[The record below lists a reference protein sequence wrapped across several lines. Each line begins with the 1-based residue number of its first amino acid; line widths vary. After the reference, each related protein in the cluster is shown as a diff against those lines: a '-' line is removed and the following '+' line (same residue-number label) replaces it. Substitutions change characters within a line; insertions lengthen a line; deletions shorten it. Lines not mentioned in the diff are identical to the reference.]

1 MSIVDDRGYNQGFKP
16 STTVRVRNQR
26 RVDHILQAIQP
37 IAPHHQMLE
46 IGCGTGEY
54 ANLFAQ
60 HAGLHV
66 VAADICV
73 PFIEEARQLYQST
86 NLQFECIDFTDTAAI
101 NAQFG
106 NQAFDS
112 VVGNGILHHMY
123 YHIDEVLN
131 KLHALLKPGGRF
143 AFLEPNLYNPYI
155 ATIFQ
160 IPIAR
165 KWARLEPSEM
175 AFSASFIAA
184 RLQKA
189 GFDDISVEYCDF
201 LIPGTPTALIQ
212 PVIAVGAVLERIPLI
227 NMLAQSLSIRARK
240 VTQTNHQGGTHAT

>member
-1 MSIVDDRGYNQGFKP
+1 MSIIDDRGYNQGFKP
-16 STTVRVRNQR
+16 SEAVRIRNQR
-26 RVDHILQAIQP
+26 RVSHILQAMQP
-37 IAPHHQMLE
+37 LAPHHQMLE

-54 ANLFAQ
+54 AHLFAQ
-60 HAGLHV
+60 RAGLHV

-73 PFIEEARQLYQST
+73 PFIEEARRLYQSP

-106 NQAFDS
+106 DQAFDS

-123 YHIDEVLN
+123 YHIDEVLA
-131 KLHALLKPGGRF
+131 KLYALLKPGGTF

-184 RLQKA
+184 RLQQA
-189 GFDDISVEYCDF
+189 GFGEIRVEYHDF
-201 LIPGTPTALIQ
+201 LVPGTPTALIQ
-212 PVIAVGAVLERIPLI
+212 PVIAIGDVLENIPVV

-240 VTQTNHQGGTHAT
+240 VVKTSH

>member
-16 STTVRVRNQR
+16 SAAVRVRNQR

-37 IAPHHQMLE
+37 IAAGHQMLE

-54 ANLFAQ
+54 AHLFAQ
-60 HAGLHV
+60 RSELHV

-73 PFIEEARQLYQST
+73 PFIAEARRLYQST

-106 NQAFDS
+106 DQAFDS

-123 YHIDEVLN
+123 YHIDEVLG
-131 KLHALLKPGGRF
+131 KLHALLTPGGRF

-175 AFSASFIAA
+175 AFSASFIAD

-189 GFDDISVEYCDF
+189 GFDDICIEYCDF

-212 PVIAVGAVLERIPLI
+212 PVIAIGTVLERLPLI

-240 VTQTNHQGGTHAT
+240 VPQANHQGSVYAT

>member
-1 MSIVDDRGYNQGFKP
+1 MSIIDDRGYNQGFKP

-26 RVDHILQAIQP
+26 RVDHILQAIHP

-54 ANLFAQ
+54 AHLFAQ
-60 HAGLHV
+60 QADLHV

-73 PFIEEARQLYQST
+73 PFIEEARRLYQSP

-106 NQAFDS
+106 DQAFDS

-123 YHIDEVLN
+123 YHIDEVLA
-131 KLHALLKPGGRF
+131 KLYALLKPGGTF

-184 RLQKA
+184 RLQQA
-189 GFDDISVEYCDF
+189 GFGEIRVEYHDF
-201 LIPGTPTALIQ
+201 LVPGTPTALIQ
-212 PVIAVGAVLERIPLI
+212 PVIAIGDVLENSPVV

-240 VTQTNHQGGTHAT
+240 VVKTSH

>member
-1 MSIVDDRGYNQGFKP
+1 MSIIDDRGYNQGFKP
-16 STTVRVRNQR
+16 SAAVLVRNQR
-26 RVDHILQAIQP
+26 RVDRILQSIQP
-37 IAPHHQMLE
+37 IAPGHQMLE

-54 ANLFAQ
+54 AHLFAQ
-60 HAGLHV
+60 QSGLHV
-66 VAADICV
+66 IAADICV
-73 PFIEEARQLYQST
+73 PFIEEARRLYHSP
-86 NLQFECIDFTDTAAI
+86 NLQFACIDFTDTTAI

-106 NQAFDS
+106 DQAFDS

-123 YHIDEVLN
+123 YHIDEVLS

-143 AFLEPNLYNPYI
+143 AFLEPNLYNPYC

-175 AFSASFIAA
+175 AFSASFIAD

-189 GFDDISVEYCDF
+189 GFDDICVEYRDF

-212 PVIAVGAVLERIPLI
+212 PVIAVGTLLERIPVI

-240 VTQTNHQGGTHAT
+240 VTQTNHQGSTYAT

>member
-16 STTVRVRNQR
+16 SAAVRIRNQR
-26 RVDHILQAIQP
+26 RVNHILQAIQP

-60 HAGLHV
+60 QAGLHV

-73 PFIEEARQLYQST
+73 PFIEEARRLYQSP

-123 YHIDEVLN
+123 YHIDEVLS

-160 IPIAR
+160 IPFAR

-175 AFSASFIAA
+175 AFSAAFIAE
-184 RLQKA
+184 RLQKS
-189 GFDDISVEYCDF
+189 GFDDISVEYHDF
-201 LIPGTPTALIQ
+201 LIPGTPAALIQ

-240 VTQTNHQGGTHAT
+240 VTQTNHQGSTHAT

>member
-16 STTVRVRNQR
+16 SAAVRIRNQR
-26 RVDHILQAIQP
+26 RVNHILQAIQP
-37 IAPHHQMLE
+37 LVTPHQMLE

-54 ANLFAQ
+54 AHLFAQ

-73 PFIEEARQLYQST
+73 PFIEEARRLYQSP

-123 YHIDEVLN
+123 YHIDEVLT
-131 KLHALLKPGGRF
+131 KLYALLKPGGTF

-160 IPIAR
+160 IPVAR
-165 KWARLEPSEM
+165 TWARLEPSEM
-175 AFSASFIAA
+175 AFSASFIAS
-184 RLQKA
+184 RLQQA
-189 GFDDISVEYCDF
+189 GFSDICVEYHDF
-201 LIPGTPTALIQ
+201 LVPGTPAALIK
-212 PVIAVGAVLERIPLI
+212 PVIAIGDILERIPVV

-240 VTQTNHQGGTHAT
+240 VAQTNHQGNANAT

>member
-16 STTVRVRNQR
+16 SVAVRIRNQR
-26 RVDHILQAIQP
+26 RVNHLLQAIQP
-37 IAPHHQMLE
+37 LAPHHQMLE

-54 ANLFAQ
+54 AHLFAQ
-60 HAGLHV
+60 QVGLHV

-73 PFIEEARQLYQST
+73 PFIEEARRLYQSP
-86 NLQFECIDFTDTAAI
+86 NLQFECLDFTDTAAI

-106 NQAFDS
+106 DQAFDS

-123 YHIDEVLN
+123 YHIDEVLA
-131 KLHALLKPGGRF
+131 KLYALLKPGGTF

-160 IPIAR
+160 IPLAR
-165 KWARLEPSEM
+165 TWARLEPSEM

-184 RLQKA
+184 RLQQA
-189 GFDDISVEYCDF
+189 GFSEICVAYHDF
-201 LIPGTPTALIQ
+201 LVPGTPTTLIK
-212 PVIAVGAVLERIPLI
+212 PVIAVGDVLERIPVV

-240 VTQTNHQGGTHAT
+240 VVQTNHQGNVYAT

>member
-1 MSIVDDRGYNQGFKP
+1 MSIIDDRGYNQGFKP
-16 STTVRVRNQR
+16 SAAVLVRNKR
-26 RVDHILQAIQP
+26 RVDRILQAIEP
-37 IAPHHQMLE
+37 IAPGHQMLE

-54 ANLFAQ
+54 AHLFAQ
-60 HAGLHV
+60 QSGLHV

-73 PFIEEARQLYQST
+73 PFIEEARRLYQSP
-86 NLQFECIDFTDTAAI
+86 NLQFACIDFTDTTAI

-106 NQAFDS
+106 DQAFDS

-123 YHIDEVLN
+123 YHIDEVLS
-131 KLHALLKPGGRF
+131 KLRALLKPGGRF
-143 AFLEPNLYNPYI
+143 AFLEPNLFNPYC

-189 GFDDISVEYCDF
+189 GFDDICVEYRDF

-212 PVIAVGAVLERIPLI
+212 PVITVGAVLERIPLI

-240 VTQTNHQGGTHAT
+240 VTLTNHQGSTYAT